1 LIISHNS
8 PERSE
13 RKRLHRATKVDAGFS
28 FTINGI
34 EHPFQTDTLARTNVT
49 GRAGKITAKMA
60 LGLTVAD
67 FQWRNSENLMVDVT
81 AVEFLEFAIAMD
93 EFVESQYQD
102 SWNT

>member
-1 LIISHNS
+1 
-8 PERSE
+8 
-13 RKRLHRATKVDAGFS
+13 
-28 FTINGI
+28 
-34 EHPFQTDTLARTNVT
+34 
-49 GRAGKITAKMA
+49 MA

-81 AVEFLEFAIAMD
+81 AVEILEFAIAMD